1 MKAWA
6 REETGRYVFMVDG
19 RRHGEVVCMGRYGRD
34 IQWQACVM
42 GTGWQGH
49 SRLVDAK
56 HDVETRVPL
65 TEDKAGGK

>member
-1 MKAWA
+1 
-6 REETGRYVFMVDG
+6 
-19 RRHGEVVCMGRYGRD
+19 MGRYGRD